1 MTQFTLDL
9 RAGYATDVPLL
20 VPIAVE
26 LLESAEALGQP
37 GITANDVRTIAEA
50 RGILLAS
57 KQQRYI
63 GNVTRKALIAAG
75 LSTVGRAKTPR
86 VKKRGGND
94 VALWGR
100 KRAA

>member
-1 MTQFTLDL
+1 MTQFTLSFKE
-9 RAGYATDVPLL
+9 GYATDVPLL

-26 LLESAEALGQP
+26 LLQSAEAKGQA

-63 GNVTRKALIAAG
+63 GNVTRKALMAAG
-75 LSTVGRAKTPR
+75 LSTVGRTKTPR

-100 KRAA
+100 RVA